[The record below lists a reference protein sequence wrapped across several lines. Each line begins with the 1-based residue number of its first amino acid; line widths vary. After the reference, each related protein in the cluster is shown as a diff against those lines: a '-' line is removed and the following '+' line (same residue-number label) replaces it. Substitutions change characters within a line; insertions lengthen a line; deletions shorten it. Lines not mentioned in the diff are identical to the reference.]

1 MVIFKNLTWIQQL
14 NLTCWSYVNWITL
27 IIIIIGR
34 YIINIIIKYLNRT
47 NKYKYHTYKYIEI

>member
-27 IIIIIGR
+27 IIIIGR
-34 YIINIIIKYLNRT
+34 YIINIIIKHLNRT
-47 NKYKYHTYKYIEI
+47 NKYKFNTNKYIEI

>member
-27 IIIIIGR
+27 VIIIIGR
-34 YIINIIIKYLNRT
+34 YIINIIIKHLNRT
-47 NKYKYHTYKYIEI
+47 NKYKYNSNKYLKI